1 MSNRISEIVDE
12 IQYRHKLT
20 HEQIAN
26 KIGYSRPYFTDAF
39 KKGTSKKLIIALE
52 KSFPEIVQNVLSE
65 DAPTYQQKRLQSKL
79 NGSREDV
86 PVYNGS
92 TTLGNI
98 TLFSDENKE
107 QIAALAGIDKKLT
120 CHVSRHTFANQMFQE
135 FGVEGI
141 GLISRALGHTTEA
154 TTRNYVLP
162 LANEGISK
170 KVSEFY
176 SKIKK

>member
-12 IQYRHKLT
+12 IQYRQKLT

-26 KIGYSRPYFTDAF
+26 KIGYSRPYFTDAL

-107 QIAALAGIDKKLT
+107 QIATLPQTVFPGCDYAEKASGDSMYPLIMNQALLVGRKCPPAGLT
-120 CHVSRHTFANQMFQE
+120 YC
-135 FGVEGI
+135 
-141 GLISRALGHTTEA
+141 L
-154 TTRNYVLP
+154 
-162 LANEGISK
+162 
-170 KVSEFY
+170 
-176 SKIKK
+176 